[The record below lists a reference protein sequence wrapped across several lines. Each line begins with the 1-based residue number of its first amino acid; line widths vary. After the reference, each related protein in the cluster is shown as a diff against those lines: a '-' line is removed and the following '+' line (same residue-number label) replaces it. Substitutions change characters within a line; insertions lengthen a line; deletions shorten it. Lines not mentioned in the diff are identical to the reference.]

1 MTGLSLITDQVTHS
15 RTIPTYSTHTLLTTY
30 TTLLTYYTSYV
41 NITHVL
47 VKQVQSKPQTPCRET
62 GLTQLASK
70 CLGSNKVLVHQ
81 SKDVN

>member
-1 MTGLSLITDQVTHS
+1 MPGGNKWLSDFTHVLIAYITHV
-15 RTIPTYSTHTLLTTY
+15 LTTY
-30 TTLLTYYTSYV
+30 I

-47 VKQVQSKPQTPCRET
+47 VKQVQGKPQTPCRET